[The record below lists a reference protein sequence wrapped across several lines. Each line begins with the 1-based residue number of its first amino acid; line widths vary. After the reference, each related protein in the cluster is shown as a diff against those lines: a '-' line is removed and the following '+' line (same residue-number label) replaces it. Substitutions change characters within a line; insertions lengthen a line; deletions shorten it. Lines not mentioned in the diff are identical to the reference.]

1 MGETYMSVVTVI
13 KTILDEKDITKG
25 ELAERIGITKQ
36 NMSNKIKRD
45 NFSTLELVEIA
56 DALGVQ
62 LILKD
67 GENEYRIDYPEDQKG
82 KPKRNMTAKEKKEAV
97 AKAKVTKEK
106 HKEDNV
112 SSI

>member
-13 KTILDEKDITKG
+13 EMIREEKGISKG
-25 ELAERIGITKQ
+25 ELAEKIGITKQ

-67 GENEYRIDYPEDQKG
+67 GEKEYRIDYPADQKG
-82 KPKRNMTAKEKKEAV
+82 KPKRNMTAKAKEKAV
-97 AKAKVTKEK
+97 EKAKATKEK
-106 HKEDNV
+106 HMETKPE
-112 SSI
+112 

>member
-13 KTILDEKDITKG
+13 ETILDEKHITKT
-25 ELAERIGITKQ
+25 ELAEKIGITKQ

-45 NFSTLELVEIA
+45 NFSALELVEIA

-67 GENEYRIDYPEDQKG
+67 GENEYRIDYPEHQKG
-82 KPKRNMTAKEKKEAV
+82 KPKRNMTAKEKEIAM
-97 AKAKVTKEK
+97 AKARATKEK
-106 HKEDNV
+106 HMEAKTE
-112 SSI
+112 

>member
-13 KTILDEKDITKG
+13 EMIREEKGISKG
-25 ELAERIGITKQ
+25 ELAEKIGITKQ

-67 GENEYRIDYPEDQKG
+67 GKKEYRIDYPADQKG
-82 KPKRNMTAKEKKEAV
+82 KPKRNMTAKEKEIAV
-97 AKAKVTKEK
+97 EKAKATKEK
-106 HKEDNV
+106 HIKKKME
-112 SSI
+112 

>member
-13 KTILDEKDITKG
+13 EMIREKKDISKG
-25 ELAERIGITKQ
+25 ELAEKIGITKQ

-62 LILKD
+62 LI
-67 GENEYRIDYPEDQKG
+67 
-82 KPKRNMTAKEKKEAV
+82 
-97 AKAKVTKEK
+97 
-106 HKEDNV
+106 
-112 SSI
+112 